1 MAGKATVNGEQ
12 SSYSGKWIYNINK
25 LDEWMVKTHE
35 KFGESGLTALAALVK
50 QVTFT
55 VDEKSTLGDGQM
67 LFTDV
72 TYDNVTVII
81 EKEELDQFCI
91 KL

>member
-12 SSYSGKWIYNINK
+12 SSYSGKWIYNISK
-25 LDEWMVKTHE
+25 LDEWMIYTYN
-35 KFGESGLTALAALVK
+35 KFGERGLTALSALVER
-50 QVTFT
+50 VTFQ
-55 VDEKSTLGDGQM
+55 VDEKCTLCGGRM

-72 TYDNVTVII
+72 LHKGITIYI
-81 EKEELDQFCI
+81 EKEELDKFCI